1 MRREG
6 RGGSAGE
13 TWGLAR
19 VLRPACSSGRG
30 GGECSGEGS
39 GFELRLELS
48 PPVRGDVEGEV
59 AAAGGGGEGGPGS
72 SASSSSSSLYMENS
86 AAMPSVSDAM
96 ARRRERKEGAEF
108 GGGSKALGRGEEE
121 GEILLQRVCRN

>member
-1 MRREG
+1 MR
-6 RGGSAGE
+6 
-13 TWGLAR
+13 L
-19 VLRPACSSGRG
+19 ACSSGRG
-30 GGECSGEGS
+30 GGECSGEGL
-39 GFELRLELS
+39 GFELGLELS

-96 ARRRERKEGAEF
+96 TMRREWK
-108 GGGSKALGRGEEE
+108 GGSNLGVDRRLGRGEEE
-121 GEILLQRVCRN
+121 GEILQI